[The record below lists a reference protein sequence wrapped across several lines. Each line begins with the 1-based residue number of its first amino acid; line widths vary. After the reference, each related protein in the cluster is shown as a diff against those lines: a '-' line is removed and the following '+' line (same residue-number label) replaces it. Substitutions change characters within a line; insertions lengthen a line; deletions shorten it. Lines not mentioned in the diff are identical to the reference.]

1 MKTIKINIGEEIYK
15 VIQHTPTINL
25 YKILHLNGFF
35 EITKN
40 NYSGKWKVLM
50 QNNKAATLPLIK
62 IGKAIEEHFTIG
74 NQQSMQA

>member
-1 MKTIKINIGEEIYK
+1 MKTVKINIGEENYK
-15 VIQHTPTINL
+15 IIQHKPTINL

-35 EITKN
+35 EITRN

-50 QNNKAATLPLIK
+50 QNNQSATLPLMK

-74 NQQSMQA
+74 HQQSMPA